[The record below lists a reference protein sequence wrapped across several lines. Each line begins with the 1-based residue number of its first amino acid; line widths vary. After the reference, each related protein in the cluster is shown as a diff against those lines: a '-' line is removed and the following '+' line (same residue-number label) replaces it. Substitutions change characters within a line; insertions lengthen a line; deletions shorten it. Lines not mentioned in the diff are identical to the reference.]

1 MEPNRNDTQP
11 TQDPADLWDHWV
23 HTRPDG
29 HPLQLSSWGALK
41 TRFGWQSGRVVL
53 PTPQGVP
60 QAGAQ
65 VLLRRFYGLTLA
77 YVPRGPLVDWT
88 DAQLREELLEALRRH
103 CARAGAALLK
113 IEPDLPDSVANR
125 ALLHRCGF
133 TPSPQSVQPPST
145 VLVDLRKDE
154 AALLADMKSKW
165 RYNIRLAER
174 KGVTVRPLTRAEL
187 PTLHR
192 LLKETGARDGFAVH
206 SSDYYDTAF
215 DLWVP
220 DHATFLVA
228 EVAGEPLGAIV
239 VAQAGP
245 VAVYLW
251 GASSERQRSLMPNH
265 ALQWAGMRWARNRG
279 ATRYDLWG
287 IPDEIGQLATRLAPT
302 ATIPA
307 EALPLHLD
315 SLPSQGLWGVYRFKQ
330 GFGGQVTRL
339 VGAWD
344 MPIDPVRS
352 RLYTVGLKFQQ
363 LSHPATSRPVGA
375 LRSTAGQLIAVDSP
389 AQWHAAL
396 AHTPAPHVLQ
406 SWEWGEIKAQTGW
419 HAERLALAGGSA
431 AFQLLWRTPLPPLRV
446 GYVPKGPA
454 VDWADPDAVEAA
466 LTAVEECARQLRC
479 VFVKIDPDVREESPQ
494 GRRVLHALQRRG
506 WRSSDDPIQFKNTA
520 TTDLRGGPET
530 LLATL
535 KSKWRYNLRLAEKR
549 GITVRCG
556 QPADLPEFYALYAE
570 TGARDGFLVRPA
582 SYYLTTWE
590 RFLRAQAEPHNP
602 AGGVLLLATHPEEP
616 GALAGLFLLRYGATT
631 WYFYG
636 ASSGRRRRD
645 MPNYL
650 LQWEALCWAQRQGCT
665 CYDWWGAPTH
675 LDAPDDRLQGVWQ
688 FKQGFG
694 ATFQPHIGAWDYVFS
709 TPAYQLVTAGKP
721 FALALL
727 RRLSSIGLSRRT
739 PAQAESSS
747 P

>member
-1 MEPNRNDTQP
+1 MEPNRNDIP
-11 TQDPADLWDHWV
+11 LAQDPADLWDHWV

-29 HPLQLSSWGALK
+29 HPLQLSGWGALK
-41 TRFGWQSGRVVL
+41 TRFGWQSGRVIL

-60 QAGAQ
+60 RAGAQ

-88 DAQLREELLEALRRH
+88 DAQEREELLEAMRRH
-103 CARAGAALLK
+103 CASVGASILK

-133 TPSPQSVQPPST
+133 TPSPQGIQPPST

-154 AALLADMKSKW
+154 ATLLADMKSKW

-192 LLKETGARDGFAVH
+192 LLQATGAREGFAVH

-220 DHATFLVA
+220 DRATFLVA
-228 EVAGEPLGAIV
+228 EVAGEALGAIV

-251 GASSERQRSLMPNH
+251 GASSERQRGLMPNH

-287 IPDEIGQLATRLAPT
+287 IPDELGQLATRLSPT
-302 ATIPA
+302 ATLPA
-307 EALPLHLD
+307 EVLPLHLD
-315 SLPSQGLWGVYRFKQ
+315 ALPSQGLWGVYRFKQ

-344 MPIDPVRS
+344 MPIDPIRA
-352 RLYTVGLKFQQ
+352 RLYTVGLKFQK
-363 LSHPATSRPVGA
+363 LSHSATSRAVGPIT
-375 LRSTAGQLIAVDSP
+375 STAGQLIAIDSP

-479 VFVKIDPDVREESPQ
+479 VFVKIDPDVCEESPR
-494 GRRVLHALQRRG
+494 GRRVLHALQRRC
-506 WRSSDDPIQFKNTA
+506 WRPSDDPIQFKNTA
-520 TTDLRGGPET
+520 TTDLRGGPEA
-530 LLATL
+530 LLAAL
-535 KSKWRYNLRLAEKR
+535 KSKWRYTLRLAEKR

-556 QPADLPEFYALYAE
+556 QPADLPECWQPTLRNR
-570 TGARDGFLVRPA
+570 ARLPGFSCCAMAP
-582 SYYLTTWE
+582 
-590 RFLRAQAEPHNP
+590 P
-602 AGGVLLLATHPEEP
+602 AGISTVPA
-616 GALAGLFLLRYGATT
+616 ANDAGATCPIICC
-631 WYFYG
+631 
-636 ASSGRRRRD
+636 SGRRSAGHRD
-645 MPNYL
+645 K
-650 LQWEALCWAQRQGCT
+650 A
-665 CYDWWGAPTH
+665 APAMTGGELPPIWTH
-675 LDAPDDRLQGVWQ
+675 P
-688 FKQGFG
+688 
-694 ATFQPHIGAWDYVFS
+694 T
-709 TPAYQLVTAGKP
+709 TACRVSG
-721 FALALL
+721 
-727 RRLSSIGLSRRT
+727 
-739 PAQAESSS
+739 SSS
-747 P
+747 RALGPLFNRTSAPGTMCSPHLPTSWSLLGNRLPSPCSTASLPSVCPGDALPKRNAAVPELASPTSLCYSRSMKKSCWLHI